1 MRIAAIFSP
10 YNRSSSIKAAP
21 QNASAPQNPAFKGV
35 PGFGLP
41 VLSVNIQRKLDR
53 FEKHEKPLE
62 SVLEMIYDVF
72 KKDPK
77 TQKTA
82 EYAKALCAKI
92 PFGLKNSFQKDIEHV
107 EKMDKRQ
114 TAYLYAEQ
122 AMYNKIDRINKDLYN
137 YYCDT
142 KLEIQGFIKRNNFLD
157 LSFPEKPYEKELSEA
172 KRHGSFEEY
181 ILVLAQHRDEIT
193 RDMLNKI

>member
-77 TQKTA
+77 TQKNRRIC
-82 EYAKALCAKI
+82 KSALR
-92 PFGLKNSFQKDIEHV
+92 KNPI
-107 EKMDKRQ
+107 R
-114 TAYLYAEQ
+114 
-122 AMYNKIDRINKDLYN
+122 
-137 YYCDT
+137 
-142 KLEIQGFIKRNNFLD
+142 
-157 LSFPEKPYEKELSEA
+157 PEKFVPERY
-172 KRHGSFEEY
+172 
-181 ILVLAQHRDEIT
+181 
-193 RDMLNKI
+193 

>member
-92 PFGLKNSFQKDIEHV
+92 PFGLKNSFQKD
-107 EKMDKRQ
+107 M
-114 TAYLYAEQ
+114 EQ
-122 AMYNKIDRINKDLYN
+122 ELIYN
-137 YYCDT
+137 
-142 KLEIQGFIKRNNFLD
+142 G
-157 LSFPEKPYEKELSEA
+157 
-172 KRHGSFEEY
+172 
-181 ILVLAQHRDEIT
+181 
-193 RDMLNKI
+193 